1 MRVPLLVLLAAL
13 GCSRA
18 SARVAAP
25 SGRAGELE
33 VARGAFER
41 RVLLSGEIDAV
52 ASAELRV
59 PRIPMGRVTIRWL
72 ASDGAAVKV
81 GDKLAELDNASFVAQ
96 VRERAL
102 SVSQSETELRRQE
115 WQNQLD
121 ESDRTLEV
129 SRKRT
134 ALRRAELDADVPPGI
149 LPARDFLEKQ
159 LAVRRAKA
167 DLERAEETLA
177 SQRRTAEVDLR
188 LRRIAVEK
196 VRRELALAQQMIEA
210 LTLRAPAAG
219 TVLIGDHWEG
229 RKLQVA
235 DEIPV
240 GHVIARLPD
249 LGQIRVKAWLSDVDD
264 GRISAGMPAEV
275 VLDAFPD
282 QVLTGR
288 VLEIA
293 AVAREASDRSLRRV
307 FQVNVAID
315 GGKQAD
321 PRPGMSARV
330 EVIAAR
336 QPDVLLVPRQALAV
350 EGATGRVRRVNGAG
364 QQVTLGPCNAQAC
377 VVSAGLEPGARLR
390 GAP

>member
-1 MRVPLLVLLAAL
+1 MRAPLLVLLAVL
-13 GCSRA
+13 GCGRA

-25 SGRAGELE
+25 SARPGEVE
-33 VARGAFER
+33 VARGSFER

-52 ASAELRV
+52 DAAELRV

-72 ASDGAAVKV
+72 AAEGTPVKA

-102 SVSQSETELRRQE
+102 SVSQSETELLRQQ

-167 DLERAEETLA
+167 DLERAEDTLA

-196 VRRELALAQQMIEA
+196 VRRELTLAQQMIDA

-249 LGQIRVKAWLSDVDD
+249 LEQIRVKAWLSDVDD
-264 GRISAGMPAEV
+264 GRIAPAMPAEV

-282 QVLTGR
+282 EVLTGR

-293 AVAREASDRSLRRV
+293 AVAREASDKSLRRL
-307 FQVNVAID
+307 FQVSVALD
-315 GGKQAD
+315 GAGRANL
-321 PRPGMSARV
+321 RPGMSARV
-330 EVIAAR
+330 EVIALR
-336 QPDVLLVPRQALAV
+336 RPDVLLVPRPALTIDQS
-350 EGATGRVRRVNGAG
+350 GASVRRVNGAR
-364 QQVTLGPCNAQAC
+364 QVVTLGPCNAQVC
-377 VVSAGLEPGARLR
+377 VAAAGLEANARLR
-390 GAP
+390 RGP